1 MDISQTIQYLINGI
15 ALGSLYALIAIGYT
29 IIYGVVGL
37 INMAH
42 GDFFMVAA
50 FLTMWG
56 VFKYNL
62 PWYISFAI
70 ATVITIILGLVVDR
84 VAYKPL
90 RDKKTSSFI
99 GAISISL
106 LIQTFFVVV
115 FTSRSK
121 PFPHP
126 EFLDKVFTFGT
137 VSLSVVNI
145 AIVIVSASLFLIL
158 TYIVTKTKMGRAM
171 RAISKDREAAT
182 MMGVDSN
189 KIIAFA
195 FILSTA
201 FAAAGAFMYC
211 SKFPYVDPF
220 TGVIPGMKAFIGA
233 VMGGIGSIPGAMVG
247 GFMLGLGEIMLVAS
261 FPQLTSFRDIFSYII
276 LILFLLFR
284 PGGIFNIKVR
294 EEKV

>member
-1 MDISQTIQYLINGI
+1 
-15 ALGSLYALIAIGYT
+15 LIAIGYT

-56 VFKYNL
+56 VFTYNL
-62 PWYISFAI
+62 PWYVSFAI
-70 ATVITIILGLVVDR
+70 ATIITILLGLVVDR
-84 VAYKPL
+84 GVYKPL

-99 GAISISL
+99 GAISVSL

-126 EFLDKVFTFGT
+126 EILDKVFTFGT
-137 VSLSVVNI
+137 VSLPVVNI
-145 AIVIVSASLFLIL
+145 AIVVVSATLFLIL

-201 FAAAGAFMYC
+201 FAASGAFMYC

-247 GFMLGLGEIMLVAS
+247 GFVLGLGEIMLVA
-261 FPQLTSFRDIFSYII
+261 FLPQLTSFRDIFSYVI

-284 PGGIFNIKVR
+284 PGGIFNVKVR